1 MGRPAITG
9 RDILLTLLG
18 AEGQVTVP
26 EKAPNMAALFAPL
39 LKAHHSKPQLTRAVY
54 RVRKLKWVTVV
65 RRDHHTV
72 ITLTPAGRKV
82 ALRYALDE
90 VEIEKP
96 FRWDGSWQV
105 VMFDIPNTLRV
116 ARNALR
122 TRLKRLGLVPL
133 QESVWLSPYPCRDE
147 VRFLA
152 HMLGVESHV
161 KTMTVS
167 SLDDRDTVKF
177 KNVFGIR

>member
-39 LKAHHSKPQLTRAVY
+39 LKKHHSKPQLTRAVY
-54 RVRKLKWVTVV
+54 RLRKLKLITVF

-72 ITLTPAGRKV
+72 ITLTPTGRKI

-96 FRWDGSWQV
+96 FRWDGSWHM
-105 VMFDIPNTLRV
+105 VMFDVPNERRV

-122 TRLKRLGLVPL
+122 TKLKRLGLVSL
-133 QESVWLSPYPCRDE
+133 QESVWISPYPCRDE

-152 HMLGVESHV
+152 RMLGVDDFV

-167 SLDDRDTVKF
+167 SLDVRDTTKL
-177 KNVFGIR
+177 KEVFTIS